1 MRRFQFWQLLKLVD
15 AGELGVNFS
24 HFGLREKVVNGS
36 LQWAQEKDGRWGW
49 HSRLILTNLSFSSC
63 TKWFRSATPHT
74 LLSEADQ
81 NCQHQGWGKLKAAAS
96 PEPPSPHP
104 RLSETEETEKEV
116 NPNKFFYYHRLSL
129 SSSKEGGGWEE
140 VCNRQKQSFA
150 FWNEA
155 SSLWRP
161 CWRGTWTWTSSSR
174 TRWTRWTR
182 WTPSFPPCQG
192 AAQENGRL
200 GKAQRPVSSTTANVH
215 LHSLLNDIYYFT
227 SNCSFTSSC
236 TSSCTNNNIFTC
248 LRVATFTSGN
258 PQPRWM
264 GQVQGRELDPR
275 DSGVHDQSFPW
286 GLGGPVGELRTSC
299 PDSVSGGRTSDDAT
313 YIE

>member
-1 MRRFQFWQLLKLVD
+1 MQVNSELTSVTSASEKKLSMALCNGPRKKMGGEADILDWSWPTCHFLLALSDFEVQHPTLYSVKLIKIANTKVGGSSKQQLRQ
-15 AGELGVNFS
+15 S
-24 HFGLREKVVNGS
+24 PPHPTHGS
-36 LQWAQEKDGRWGW
+36 LRQRRLRRRW
-49 HSRLILTNLSFSSC
+49 TQ
-63 TKWFRSATPHT
+63 RS
-74 LLSEADQ
+74 L
-81 NCQHQGWGKLKAAAS
+81 
-96 PEPPSPHP
+96 
-104 RLSETEETEKEV
+104 
-116 NPNKFFYYHRLSL
+116 FYYHRLSL
-129 SSSKEGGGWEE
+129 SLSKEGGGWEE

-150 FWNEA
+150 FWSKA

-182 WTPSFPPCQG
+182 WTWWTPSCPPCQG

-200 GKAQRPVSSTTANVH
+200 GQAQRPVSSTTANVH
-215 LHSLLNDIYYFT
+215 LHTLLNDIYYFT

-248 LRVATFTSGN
+248 LRVATFASGS
-258 PQPRWM
+258 PQPRWL

-275 DSGVHDQSFPW
+275 DSGVHDQSCPW
-286 GLGGPVGELRTSC
+286 GLGGPVGVLRPSC